1 MQERWLSHHE
11 QVLRSSVQTINRYRT
26 ATNHLLTFI
35 RTSRV
40 PDKTSSFRVQDAR
53 GFIRHLR
60 TIQVASNGH
69 ANARK
74 RPLRDK
80 GIKYILCC
88 CRTMFAFAMKR
99 RHLSPYA
106 ENPFSE
112 LDIDR
117 IPVENAKPVSIFSA
131 DQEREFLKACDDW
144 QFPVFLTLI
153 LTGLRSGELC
163 HLLLP
168 EDLDLDGG
176 VMYIRNKRE
185 LGWQVKTRNER
196 EIPLVDPLVD
206 VLRLTIDDRT
216 TGPVFLRRRFGNAD
230 RPALA
235 GYTKG
240 DLEREVQ
247 RRAVAR
253 ERASGS
259 DLSRSQRLQIA
270 RSVWRDAG
278 SIKTDHIRKEF
289 MQLTKAIKT
298 AHVTAP
304 KTLRH
309 LFATT
314 LQDSNVDPLIRCELM
329 GHAIGSSRNSQH
341 GLGMTANYTHT
352 RPETKRRQLKAAL
365 ECRPSFVCATEWC
378 EAREVRMSNSG

>member
-1 MQERWLSHHE
+1 
-11 QVLRSSVQTINRYRT
+11 
-26 ATNHLLTFI
+26 
-35 RTSRV
+35 
-40 PDKTSSFRVQDAR
+40 
-53 GFIRHLR
+53 
-60 TIQVASNGH
+60 
-69 ANARK
+69 
-74 RPLRDK
+74 
-80 GIKYILCC
+80 
-88 CRTMFAFAMKR
+88 MFAFAMKR

-153 LTGLRSGELC
+153 LTGLRFGELC

-341 GLGMTANYTHT
+341 GLGMTAN
-352 RPETKRRQLKAAL
+352 
-365 ECRPSFVCATEWC
+365 
-378 EAREVRMSNSG
+378 